1 MDSFWYPKRK
11 ASRSVLSFVRTYT
24 DKKKR
29 GKAMLKRAC
38 ALMLSLVMAFTI
50 LLPTQLMVFAAGEAE
65 TPDAVADDG
74 VLVDDTETDSTKK
87 HYFTYSDA
95 KDQSGHHGWAAD
107 TKDAI
112 VGDTAAQTQHWVW
125 DEHPEE
131 SGKHTYTF
139 TFEGTGVE
147 IYGVKCDDRNVY
159 QLDETD
165 PETVTI
171 QGNGQ
176 TPVVLYEKK
185 DLTFG
190 KHVVKASLPKGEG
203 KGLQVCYAKVYGEN
217 DTPEVE
223 PQPEVV
229 IVDDTVRDNKQPDY
243 FTYYTDTTE
252 SAADTELK
260 GDGTQNWVADNK
272 GKNVEEAEAKTQH
285 WAWSDVYE
293 DAAKCWYTFTFEG
306 TGVELMVLKSDA
318 THQVQLDDKPAEV
331 VNISGNKGELTT
343 AYKVTGLENKTHTVT
358 VRMDKTG
365 TGLQVSYA
373 KVYKTATEPQP
384 EPKPDP
390 EPQPK
395 PEPGA
400 EPHGVQLTIPHNK
413 QDGSYNKFTYSDN
426 NTWTISDEHSWSN
439 TGAAG
444 QAWYQVDFVGNAI
457 DVYSGKNSPMGM
469 VEYFIDGTS
478 MGKVSLYNSSNINE
492 TFIKQFAGL
501 GEGKHTFKAVSTGEK
516 AQGSSGTKIDA
527 AKVVVYHEPYTVTN
541 ATCEQQ
547 SLELKEGQTQKLSL
561 TLTPDYTSLA
571 DVTFASNHEEIATV
585 NAEGVV
591 EAVSVGS
598 AKITVCAKNGGA
610 ELLQIPV
617 TVSEATIA
625 IGGSIVDVDTQYTQD
640 RYAEV
645 NDLHKNS
652 ETLTAWKNDKA
663 ISEIALV
670 SKDCKLT
677 NVTVTA
683 SDLTAED
690 GSTIP
695 ASNIET
701 TFIKSTQAWAGA
713 YPGYGGGGKKKDPP
727 PQGNRKESSD
737 ILYQSTP
744 MDVPYNAVQPV
755 WVSIK
760 VPKDAKAGNY
770 TTTITVTADRLDAPL
785 TFTYTL
791 RVQDAVLKDAT
802 DFKNSF
808 DIELW
813 QYPYSVAEYY
823 GVKPFSPEHLE
834 ILKPHMEL
842 YKEMGGHAITATIV
856 EDAWDGQTYSKQPV
870 HYPSMIRWEKK
881 DGVMT
886 YDYTAFD
893 AWIQFNKDNLL
904 DANGKSVVD
913 KIVLYSIAPWHGSF
927 TYWENGVL
935 KTEKYNVHSEA
946 YRKTWSHFLKDLMD
960 HVTQNGWFDEC
971 YIGVDERGFCNE
983 AFEVIES
990 VENADG
996 EHFKTAGAINDFN
1009 GHRNIAMRIT
1019 DINVGDNCV
1028 VGANEAK
1035 FEAFVK
1041 EREKKGLRT
1050 TLYTCTEH
1058 KPGNFSL
1065 SAPVESYWS
1074 VINAGEKTAGM
1085 LRWAYDAWVEDPLR
1099 DTTHNAFEPGDC
1111 FLVFPDEKNA
1121 EHPVTKSSV
1130 RLERMAQGVRDVNK
1144 LRQMVD
1150 KYPDMQADVD
1160 ALYDALTTQAQV
1172 IGGGKLLTKDE
1183 QNALARE
1190 MNGFRQG
1197 IDQLTAKYL
1206 DPDAHKGYE
1215 YDRVIR
1221 KEIGSIKA
1229 DSETKPAKNN
1239 DGPAEY
1245 AFDGNTSTLWHTN
1258 YDNNKTKCPHEI
1270 SWSVGGAK
1278 QIGKIEYIARTSGNN
1293 GSWKKFTVEGRNGN
1307 GQWVQL
1313 ASVDRNSSGN
1323 ATVIFEPQ
1331 TVTELRVRIE
1341 ESFGNEVNTFATAAE
1356 IRTFA
1361 ATEVSAVNGKRQ
1373 KLRDQYADTRELN
1386 VEDYTSASVAVL
1398 EKAQQDAKKVINMD
1412 NATDEEIAA
1421 AAKALEDAVQ
1431 GLTVDASK
1439 LAPGAPAGGVS
1450 KNNPFP
1456 NAGDKDCI
1464 TDNIR
1469 IPGIITLQNGWLAAS
1484 ADARW
1489 NHHGDHGNID
1499 GMFSVSEDGG
1509 KTWRY
1514 TFPQFFNDSVNE
1526 FTQLA
1531 ANLMDPVLVQ
1541 GEDGTIY
1548 LLIDAFPAGSALHGQ
1563 ASYHPSTDSGFVN
1576 VNGEQRLAV
1585 YKSATNQSNDA
1596 YDYYVGDFDPSVTA
1610 DGKELAPVIA
1620 KNDNSK
1626 TAKYYV
1632 DRWFNLYTAD
1642 KQIMVCKQM
1651 GSDKY
1656 VQQNLFYFNADLH
1669 VRMATYLWL
1678 ITSKDNGASWSAPQL
1693 LNDQTHY
1700 EGASFLGV
1708 GPGAGL
1714 SFVDAEGTNVI
1725 AMPTYANPA
1734 GGERSNFVYTWDGG
1748 KTWKLAPAA
1757 PAGTSESCMV
1767 QLDETTVRK
1776 FVRSGAGQ
1784 VQYIDYTWNPET
1796 HDFTIGSLVQVA
1808 NTAKTANNEVSAV
1821 RYPKT
1826 VNGKPVILVSTATG
1840 GNRGHGHIYA
1850 LNVEA
1855 DKTMTVL
1862 KDYQVSHNNNDYH
1875 YSSLTVKPD
1884 GDIALFYEDMFGGK
1898 GSGAG
1903 GTSHHNYLN
1912 ITKEDLGLTGT
1923 LAENA
1928 YTFEL
1933 PLYHEVDGSLAPIPT
1948 QNDLNQ
1954 LDAAMVRAEL
1964 RDGKVFYTGLK
1975 AGTQTLKYTK
1985 NGKNIT
1991 VTLNVAKDASI
2002 KDQEV
2007 VLEIGEQKTFDV
2019 NGDISYQSDSAIVT
2033 ATTDAVVEQVISGQ
2047 TGTDKSYNG
2056 AKQPLSDAL
2065 YTFTKQSGDN
2075 VYTIQNKTADGQS
2088 VYLKLV
2094 GGTAGYPSDTTAQ
2107 NITVGMVNGSFTF
2120 KGNDQSWLWFWN
2132 NRDDRHFDRNS
2143 SHRAGTCDFDLFRPA
2158 ESGEVTPD
2166 ITGYVKLTS
2175 LDEIENGGKYLIAAK
2190 AGEEYY
2196 VLRPSTSTSNKYDHV
2211 LHVIGEESVTV
2222 GYTLTLTGVKGG
2234 KAVVVAGDTAY
2245 HVTVNGPEPIMR
2257 TVTIDGKQI
2266 QIADGEKLGTNL
2278 PETAEKDGFVF
2289 KGWKDEKGNAVT
2301 ADTVVNRDMTITAI
2315 FEPVKVD
2322 PTPTPDDTKPTPT
2335 SDTDKP
2341 NPTPDTNKPTPKP
2354 DTKPTPAPE
2363 ATQTPAPAATAAPAN
2378 GATATGD
2385 NTNLALWSLM
2395 GVLALGGAVVVW
2407 KKKRAR

>member
-1 MDSFWYPKRK
+1 
-11 ASRSVLSFVRTYT
+11 
-24 DKKKR
+24 
-29 GKAMLKRAC
+29 
-38 ALMLSLVMAFTI
+38 MLSLVMVCTI
-50 LLPTQLMVFAAGEAE
+50 LLPTQLTVFAAGETE
-65 TPDAVADDG
+65 TPSAAADEG
-74 VLVDDTETDSTKK
+74 VIVDDTVTDNTQK
-87 HYFTYSDA
+87 HYFTYSA
-95 KDQSGHHGWAAD
+95 EKDQSGHKGWAED
-107 TKDAI
+107 TKDKI
-112 VGDTAAQTQHWVW
+112 VGGTEAKTQHWVW
-125 DEHPEE
+125 DQNPAEA
-131 SGKHTYTF
+131 GKHTYTF
-139 TFEGTGVE
+139 TFKGTGVE
-147 IYGVKCDDRNVY
+147 IYGVKNDDQNVF
-159 QLDETD
+159 QLDQEPAETKD
-165 PETVTI
+165 IAGDDHTA
-171 QGNGQ
+171 
-176 TPVVLYEKK
+176 VVLYERK
-185 DLTFG
+185 DLGFG
-190 KHVVKASLPKGEG
+190 EHVVKVSLPDGKGT
-203 KGLQVCYAKVYGEN
+203 GLQVCYAKVYGEN
-217 DTPEVE
+217 AGPEVE
-223 PQPEVV
+223 PQPAEV
-229 IVDDTVRDNKQPDY
+229 IVDDTARDNTKPDY
-243 FTYYTDTTE
+243 FTYYTGDKE
-252 SAADTELK
+252 SAQDEQLNSK
-260 GDGTQNWVADNK
+260 GTHDWVADAN
-272 GKNVEEAEAKTQH
+272 GKNEKAEAKTQH
-285 WAWSDVYE
+285 WVWSDTYADVE
-293 DAAKCWYTFTFEG
+293 KCWYTFTFVG
-306 TGVELMVLKSDA
+306 TGVELMVLKSDE
-318 THQVQLDDKPAEV
+318 TQRVQLDDKEV
-331 VNISGNKGELTT
+331 QTVTVPGGHGELTT
-343 AYKVTGLENKTHTVT
+343 AYKVTGLENTKHTVK
-358 VRMDKTG
+358 VRMGETG
-365 TGLQVSYA
+365 KGLQVSYA
-373 KVYKTATEPQP
+373 KVYKTATDPQP
-384 EPKPDP
+384 EPNPNPNPDP
-390 EPQPK
+390 EPK
-395 PEPGA
+395 PEPSA
-400 EPHGVQLTIPHNK
+400 KPHGEALTIRHDK
-413 QDGSYNKFTYSDN
+413 QDGSNNKFTYSDPKD
-426 NTWTISDEHSWSN
+426 WTISTEHSWSN
-439 TGAAG
+439 VGTADKV
-444 QAWYQVDFVGNAI
+444 WYQVDFVGNAI

-469 VEYFIDGTS
+469 VQYYIDDEPV
-478 MGKVSLYNSSNINE
+478 GKFSLYNSSNINE
-492 TFIKQFAGL
+492 TFIAQFAGL
-501 GEGKHTFKAVSTGEK
+501 EEGPHTFKAVATGEK
-516 AQGSSGTKIDA
+516 ATGSSNTLIDA
-527 AKVVVYHEPYTVTN
+527 AKVVVYHDSYTVTK
-541 ATCEQQ
+541 ATCEKQT
-547 SLELKEGQTQKLSL
+547 LDLKEGQTYELPL
-561 TLTPDYTSLA
+561 TLTPDYASLS
-571 DVTFASNHEEIATV
+571 DVTFSSDQEAVAKV

-591 EAVSVGS
+591 EAVSVGD
-598 AKITVCAKNGGA
+598 ANITVCAKNGGA
-610 ELLQIPV
+610 ELLQISV
-617 TVSEATIA
+617 TVAEATIA
-625 IGGSIVDVDTQYTQD
+625 MGGSIVDVDTQYTQD

-645 NDLHKNS
+645 NKLNKTS
-652 ETLTAWKNDKA
+652 EKLTAWRNDKA

-677 NVTVTA
+677 NVTITA
-683 SDLTAED
+683 TDLTAAD
-690 GSTIP
+690 GSTIA

-744 MDVPYNAVQPV
+744 MDVPYNAVQPI
-755 WVSIK
+755 WVSIT
-760 VPKDAKAGNY
+760 VPKDAKAGDY
-770 TTTITVTADRLDAPL
+770 TTTITVTADRLDTPL

-791 RVQDAVLKDAT
+791 HVQDAVSKDAT
-802 DFKNSF
+802 EFKKSF

-842 YKEMGGHAITATIV
+842 YKEMGGHAVTATIV
-856 EDAWDGQTYSKQPV
+856 EDAWDGQTYSKEDI

-881 DGVMT
+881 NGVMT
-886 YDYTAFD
+886 YDYTDFD
-893 AWIQFNKDNLL
+893 AWIQFNKENLL
-904 DANGKSVVD
+904 DANGNSVVD

-935 KTEKYNVHSEA
+935 KTEKYNVHSKE
-946 YRKTWSHFLKDLMD
+946 YRDTWSHFLKDLMN
-960 HVTQNGWFDEC
+960 HVTEKGWFDEC

-983 AFEVIES
+983 AFDVIES
-990 VENADG
+990 VKNKDNKY
-996 EHFKTAGAINDFN
+996 FKTAGAINNFN

-1028 VGANEAK
+1028 VGANEAS
-1035 FEAFVK
+1035 FDAFVK
-1041 EREKKGLRT
+1041 EREEKGLRT

-1111 FLVFPDEKNA
+1111 FLVFPDEKTA

-1160 ALYDALTTQAQV
+1160 ALYRKLSTQAQV
-1172 IGGGKLLTKDE
+1172 IGGGKLLTKAE
-1183 QNALARE
+1183 QTALAQE

-1197 IDQLTAKYL
+1197 IDTLTAKYL

-1221 KEIGSIKA
+1221 KEIDNVKA
-1229 DSETKPAKNN
+1229 DSETNPAKGN
-1239 DGPAEY
+1239 DGPAKY
-1245 AFDGNTSTLWHTN
+1245 AFDGNTNTLWHTSYGSN
-1258 YDNNKTKCPHEI
+1258 QTSCPHTI
-1270 SWSVGGAK
+1270 TWSVGGAK
-1278 QIGKIEYIARTSGNN
+1278 EIGKIEYIARTSGNN

-1307 GQWVQL
+1307 GQWFEL
-1313 ASVDRNSSGN
+1313 ATVSRASSGN
-1323 ATVIFEPQ
+1323 ETIVFEPK
-1331 TVTELRVRIE
+1331 TVTELRVRVD
-1341 ESFGNEVNTFATAAE
+1341 ESFGSPANTFATAAE

-1361 ATEVSAVNGKRQ
+1361 ATAVSTVNGKRQ
-1373 KLRDQYADTRELN
+1373 QLRDQYADTRELN
-1386 VEDYTSASVAVL
+1386 VEDYTSDSVAVL
-1398 EKAQQDAKKVINMD
+1398 EKAQEDAKKVIDKD

-1431 GLTVDASK
+1431 GLTVDSSK
-1439 LAPGAPAGGVS
+1439 LAPGAPAGGIS
-1450 KNNPFP
+1450 KDNPFP

-1541 GEDGTIY
+1541 AEDGTIY

-1576 VNGEQRLAV
+1576 VNGQQRLAV

-1620 KNDNSK
+1620 KNDSSE

-1632 DRWFNLYTAD
+1632 DRWFNLYTTD
-1642 KQIMVCKQM
+1642 KQIMVCKQL

-1678 ITSKDNGASWSAPQL
+1678 ITSTDNGASWSAPQL

-1700 EGASFLGV
+1700 EGATFLGV

-1725 AMPTYANPA
+1725 AMPTYANPK
-1734 GGERSNFVYTWDGG
+1734 GERSNFVYTWDDG
-1748 KTWKLAPAA
+1748 KTWKLAPDA
-1757 PAGTSESCMV
+1757 PTGTSESCMV

-1776 FVRSGAGQ
+1776 FVRSSANQ
-1784 VQYIDYTWNPET
+1784 VEYIDYTWNPET
-1796 HDFTIGSLVQVA
+1796 HEFAIGSLVQVPG
-1808 NTAKTANNEVSAV
+1808 TAKTSGNEVSAV

-1855 DKTMTVL
+1855 NKTMTVL
-1862 KDYQVSHNNNDYH
+1862 KDYQVSHDNYDYH

-1884 GDIALFYEDMFGGK
+1884 GDIALFYEDSFTGAGF
-1898 GSGAG
+1898 GAG
-1903 GTSHHNYLN
+1903 GHSHHKYLN

-1923 LAENA
+1923 LASDS

-1933 PLYHEVDGSLAPIPT
+1933 PLYQEVDGSLAPIPA

-1985 NGKNIT
+1985 NGKDIT
-1991 VTLNVAKDASI
+1991 ITLNVAKDASI
-2002 KDQEV
+2002 KDQNVE
-2007 VLEIGEQKTFDV
+2007 LEIGEEQKFTV
-2019 NGDISYQSDSAIVT
+2019 
-2033 ATTDAVVEQVISGQ
+2033 TDAVSYESDPSVVTAKTEPVVEKVISGQ

-2056 AKQPLSDAL
+2056 TKQPLSDAL

-2075 VYTIQNKTADGQS
+2075 VYTIQNKTADGQT

-2094 GGTAGYPSDTTAQ
+2094 GGSAGYPSDTTAQ
-2107 NITVGMVNGSFTF
+2107 NITVGMENGSFTF
-2120 KGNDQSWLWFWN
+2120 KGNEQSWLWFWKEG
-2132 NRDDRHFDRNS
+2132 DDHRFDRNS
-2143 SHRAGTCDFDLFRPA
+2143 SHKAGNCDFDMFRPA
-2158 ESGEVTPD
+2158 KKGEATPD
-2166 ITGYVKLTS
+2166 ITGYVKLTK
-2175 LDEIENGGKYLIAAK
+2175 LEDIKDGGKYLIAAK
-2190 AGEEYY
+2190 ADNDYY
-2196 VLRPSTSTSNKYDHV
+2196 VLRPSSSTSNKYDHV
-2211 LHVIGEESVTV
+2211 LHVIGEEPVTV

-2245 HVTVNGPEPIMR
+2245 HVTVNGPEPVMH
-2257 TVTIDGKQI
+2257 TVTIDGKQF

-2289 KGWKDEKGNAVT
+2289 KGWQDEQGNAVT

-2335 SDTDKP
+2335 PDTNQP
-2341 NPTPDTNKPTPKP
+2341 TPTPDTN
-2354 DTKPTPAPE
+2354 KPTPAPE
-2363 ATQTPAPAATAAPAN
+2363 ATQTLTPAASAAPAN
-2378 GATATGD
+2378 GAATGD

-2395 GVLALGGAVVVW
+2395 GILALGGAVVVW
-2407 KKKRAR
+2407 KKKRVR